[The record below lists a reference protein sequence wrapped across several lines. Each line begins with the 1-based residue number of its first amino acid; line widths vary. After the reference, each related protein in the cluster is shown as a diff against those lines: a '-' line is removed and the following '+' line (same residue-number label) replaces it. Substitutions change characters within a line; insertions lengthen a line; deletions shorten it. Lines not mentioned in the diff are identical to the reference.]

1 MTDGRI
7 PGMWV
12 TQPRFIEMNV
22 NTWTVFTK
30 AIAWANEHGTDGHVP
45 RRYLAF
51 LHPDGH
57 YPDAYTE
64 LCDMGLW
71 YPAGDGYQFSKWA
84 EKPSVGGLGQSTAE
98 QVEENKKSNRER
110 QQRWREK
117 QKAGEGSPGQESV
130 TRYVTRDVGQGQG
143 QGPGQGEEQQEDLE
157 REVNRQTGE
166 LPPKPSELSGGEQH
180 EATSSPGEVDAIDAF
195 FREASA

>member
-22 NTWTVFTK
+22 NTWTVFSK

-45 RRYLAF
+45 RRYLPL

-57 YPDAYTE
+57 YPDAYAE

-98 QVEENKKSNRER
+98 QVEKNKESNRER
-110 QQRWREK
+110 QQKWRDK
-117 QKAGEGSPGQESV
+117 KKAGEEGADQEGV

-143 QGPGQGEEQQEDLE
+143 QGPGQGDEDEEDFKN
-157 REVNRQTGE
+157 VNRQTGE
-166 LPPKPSELSGGEQH
+166 LPPQPSELSGGEQH
-180 EATSSPGEVDAIDAF
+180 APASSPGEVDPFDAEF
-195 FREASA
+195 LSA